1 MYTKTP
7 NLYKI
12 YKEKDSRQIKLTSS
26 KYYAI
31 KNIKESIIFFKKKK
45 NKAKWIETISEN
57 RLKKKQKKKNHTLM
71 A

>member
-31 KNIKESIIFFKKKK
+31 KNIKESIIFFLKKK

-57 RLKKKQKKKNHTLM
+57 RLKKKQKKNHTLM

>member
-31 KNIKESIIFFKKKK
+31 KNIKESIIFFFKKK

-57 RLKKKQKKKNHTLM
+57 RLKKNKKKTIH
-71 A
+71 

>member
-57 RLKKKQKKKNHTLM
+57 RLKKKQKKKTIH
-71 A
+71 

>member
-31 KNIKESIIFFKKKK
+31 KNIKESIIFF
-45 NKAKWIETISEN
+45 
-57 RLKKKQKKKNHTLM
+57 LKKKTKLNG
-71 A
+71 